1 MDKFT
6 SKSEE
11 KERKE
16 TGIDMVV
23 HFPTS
28 FSVRMDELI
37 AKLLGQPTER
47 CPHGCSESEEKLLVR
62 GVWLRGV

>member
-11 KERKE
+11 KEKKE
-16 TGIDMVV
+16 TGVDTVV

-28 FSVRMDELI
+28 FSVRMDELK
-37 AKLLGQPTER
+37 AKLLGQPIER

-62 GVWLRGV
+62 GVWSRGV